1 MGKPIDDAITEVME
15 LTPSDNFRKL
25 LWQIMNSLR
34 TGADISTA
42 LESILNQISRE
53 QLLEMKNYGKKLNPM
68 VMFYLMI
75 AVIVPSLGVTMLS
88 LLSSFIGLAVSF
100 GTLLAIAIGTA
111 LIQLVFLVSIKQ
123 SRPGVG
129 T

>member
-1 MGKPIDDAITEVME
+1 
-15 LTPSDNFRKL
+15 
-25 LWQIMNSLR
+25 
-34 TGADISTA
+34 
-42 LESILNQISRE
+42 
-53 QLLEMKNYGKKLNPM
+53 
-68 VMFYLMI
+68 
-75 AVIVPSLGVTMLS
+75 

-111 LIQLVFLVSIKQ
+111 LIQLVFLVSIRQ